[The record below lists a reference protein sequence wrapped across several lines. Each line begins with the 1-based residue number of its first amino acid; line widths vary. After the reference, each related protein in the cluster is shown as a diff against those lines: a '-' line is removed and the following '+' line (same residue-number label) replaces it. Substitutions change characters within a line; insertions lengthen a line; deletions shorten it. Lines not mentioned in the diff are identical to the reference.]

1 MLAQSILINDYR
13 LFKNI
18 GKGSFGEVYLA
29 VKKNERIPYAVK
41 KIDLR
46 KENNRKMLKYL
57 NYEISIMKDLDHPN
71 IIKLVD
77 FIQTHNNYYVIMEYC
92 SGGSLSSHL
101 KKYGRPFPIEIIQY
115 FMRQIVEGLKYIH
128 SKRIIHRDIKLDNIL
143 ISFKSKEDKLNDNLL
158 KSQIKIIDFGL
169 AIKLDPGA
177 FAKTVIGTPL
187 NMDPI
192 LLRGFNQLEINENYR
207 YDEKADIWSLGT
219 ICYQMYTGQNLFEAN
234 NLIEL
239 KEKVKLG
246 DYTIPTNCE
255 LYNEI
260 ISFLNSMIQYEG
272 ENRLSAKELS
282 EHPFLTKNVSEFS
295 KVDLDLI
302 SNKISGNSISMNSL
316 RGNTTIIFALKGKN
330 KKLVRFTN
338 NLYNNNFNEN
348 NNYLQNGND
357 SKLNELER
365 IERNLID
372 INQKEKMEEIKKQ
385 NIRQIEGKKDINDR
399 SKYINGI
406 LYEYQEAKEYF
417 KNNNLIKQEQ
427 DASIKCTEIQNIN
440 AKLRSG
446 IPINNVP
453 SPVNPEYIYGC
464 STQERNNKFK
474 EILNNYYQDKNKL
487 ETEIK
492 LYQKTNMTE
501 NGKQILQNNNLKLQK
516 LNFIIKELEKK
527 YNNIWVPAPIY
538 VKENKNCQVEKI
550 SYVNCDFSM
559 KIQLKKLDN
568 KKENIN
574 FIIFLKINE
583 LTNINKEIKLNYQ
596 ENFYDEWIWNINY
609 NEWKNIDNNND
620 HFILGVNVDK
630 NYLNQNV
637 INKDIKF
644 DISKIVNGQVFSF
657 NLIIP
662 TPRNEQITMIVT
674 ITPIFPEGKRY
685 YVNELQN
692 CITIHNILPAFNG
705 KSPFTKNIPK

>member
-29 VKKNERIPYAVK
+29 VKKNERVPYAVK

-77 FIQTHNNYYVIMEYC
+77 FIQSHNNYYVIMEYC

-302 SNKISGNSISMNSL
+302 ANKISGNSISMNSL
-316 RGNTTIIFALKGKN
+316 RGNTTIIFALKGNNK

-338 NLYNNNFNEN
+338 NLYNNEN
-348 NNYLQNGND
+348 NNYLKNGND
-357 SKLNELER
+357 SKMNELER

-385 NIRQIEGKKDINDR
+385 NIMQIEDKKDINDR

-427 DASIKCTEIQNIN
+427 DASIKCTEIQNIKT
-440 AKLRSG
+440 KLRSG

-516 LNFIIKELEKK
+516 LNFKNVFITKIK
-527 YNNIWVPAPIY
+527 
-538 VKENKNCQVEKI
+538 
-550 SYVNCDFSM
+550 
-559 KIQLKKLDN
+559 
-568 KKENIN
+568 
-574 FIIFLKINE
+574 
-583 LTNINKEIKLNYQ
+583 
-596 ENFYDEWIWNINY
+596 
-609 NEWKNIDNNND
+609 
-620 HFILGVNVDK
+620 
-630 NYLNQNV
+630 
-637 INKDIKF
+637 
-644 DISKIVNGQVFSF
+644 
-657 NLIIP
+657 
-662 TPRNEQITMIVT
+662 
-674 ITPIFPEGKRY
+674 
-685 YVNELQN
+685 
-692 CITIHNILPAFNG
+692 
-705 KSPFTKNIPK
+705 